1 MKTLITGLTL
11 MASIGAVAM
20 DTIKY
25 NANGCDITQL
35 NNTNFNYVI
44 TEGQTQYHVR
54 QGDQGINFGYNNK
67 TGEVT
72 KFTGCPLSMVAVTDL
87 EQDENNHIFRASCT
101 DTKGSEKMEFEAVI
115 SKQDGKILEVS
126 SLYEL
131 HIRMSGFR
139 LPFTTTESEINCLND

>member
-1 MKTLITGLTL
+1 
-11 MASIGAVAM
+11 
-20 DTIKY
+20 
-25 NANGCDITQL
+25 
-35 NNTNFNYVI
+35 
-44 TEGQTQYHVR
+44 
-54 QGDQGINFGYNNK
+54 
-67 TGEVT
+67 
-72 KFTGCPLSMVAVTDL
+72 MVAVTDL